1 MGFTVCLRASAVR
14 ISVAFLLLFALLSS
28 SSWAQEP
35 SLLRALG
42 AETASSLSPE
52 QERRAAALAADSTR
66 GAAQFVSVNTAALR
80 ADTMRVAVS
89 GDSTLRLRLQH
100 KLERGPGDFTWIGS
114 TSADGGQTVLVVRN
128 GEITGVIYDGLQQY
142 SLSSLGGGLHA
153 LTRIDHSAFPPDH
166 PAGPLPQA
174 PREKSQLQGDTSGDG
189 PVEIDFLGVYTP
201 EAAAASADIEA
212 NIQLAVDMANAS
224 YLASNA
230 NVQLRLVGTM
240 LSSGY
245 SEAGKSYNDLLYNI
259 RDGAGA
265 LSAVHVQRNAL
276 GADLVGFFVNHRSYC
291 GLAYVNSSNSYAYSV
306 TTHVCVSGHTFAHEL
321 GHNFGALHDIANSSN
336 TPPYL
341 YGYGYIHPQGL
352 WRTIQSYAA
361 PCGNCPRIGNFS
373 NPSVNHN
380 GHPTG
385 TVTQHDVARVHRER
399 AAVIAAFRATSSPK
413 AVMSTPA
420 PGSTITT
427 TSATFNWTAGSG
439 VASYW
444 LYVGNAGAGSANI
457 FSGGGAQTSRTV
469 TGLPVSGTL
478 NVRLMS
484 YIGSAWQFND
494 YTYTMSAGVKAV
506 MTSPTPG
513 STLTGSSATFS
524 WTAGSGVAS
533 YWLMVGN
540 NGAGSA
546 NILSQGGAQTSRT
559 VNGLPASG
567 TLNVRLMSYIGN
579 AWQFNDYAYTMTAAV
594 KAVMTW
600 PTPGSVLTNP
610 WASFTW
616 TSAPGSSGY
625 WLMLGTNGAG
635 SANILSTGVSG
646 TTRSVTGLPQ
656 VGTLNV
662 RLMTY
667 AGGGWQSNDYTY
679 TMAVPAMMSTPTP
692 GSTLPGPGVM
702 FQWTGHAS
710 IASYWLYVG
719 TGGAGSSNIFS
730 SSVTN
735 TWRYVGGLP
744 ASGTVNVRLTSWVGG
759 AWRFRDYTYTG
770 GAGDMALE
778 AVGED
783 AFSSLMRSISLE

>member
-1 MGFTVCLRASAVR
+1 MGAGAQGYRLTVGSTLGGTEFYDSG
-14 ISVAFLLLFALLSS
+14 S
-28 SSWAQEP
+28 
-35 SLLRALG
+35 LG
-42 AETASSLSPE
+42 AAETN
-52 QERRAAALAADSTR
+52 RN
-66 GAAQFVSVNTAALR
+66 VSNLPT
-80 ADTMRVAVS
+80 DN
-89 GDSTLRLRLQH
+89 STLRVRLYTQ
-100 KLERGPGDFTWIGS
+100 FS
-114 TSADGGQTVLVVRN
+114 N
-128 GEITGVIYDGLQQY
+128 GWYFND
-142 SLSSLGGGLHA
+142 
-153 LTRIDHSAFPPDH
+153 
-166 PAGPLPQA
+166 
-174 PREKSQLQGDTSGDG
+174 
-189 PVEIDFLGVYTP
+189 YTYT
-201 EAAAASADIEA
+201 A
-212 NIQLAVDMANAS
+212 ANA
-224 YLASNA
+224 
-230 NVQLRLVGTM
+230 
-240 LSSGY
+240 
-245 SEAGKSYNDLLYNI
+245 AGV
-259 RDGAGA
+259 R
-265 LSAVHVQRNAL
+265 
-276 GADLVGFFVNHRSYC
+276 
-291 GLAYVNSSNSYAYSV
+291 
-306 TTHVCVSGHTFAHEL
+306 
-321 GHNFGALHDIANSSN
+321 
-336 TPPYL
+336 
-341 YGYGYIHPQGL
+341 
-352 WRTIQSYAA
+352 
-361 PCGNCPRIGNFS
+361 
-373 NPSVNHN
+373 
-380 GHPTG
+380 
-385 TVTQHDVARVHRER
+385 
-399 AAVIAAFRATSSPK
+399 
-413 AVMSTPA
+413 AVMSSPA
-420 PGSTITT
+420 PGSTLNS
-427 TSATFNWTAGSG
+427 TSATFDWTPGTG

-579 AWQFNDYAYTMTAAV
+579 AWQFNDYTYTMTAAV

-744 ASGTVNVRLTSWVGG
+744 ASGTVNVRLMSWVGG

-770 GAGDMALE
+770 GAGDLPLQA
-778 AVGED
+778 AGED
-783 AFSSLMRSISLE
+783 EFSSFFRQILLE